1 MVLARLALL
10 LALGVGCAD
19 PGQSP
24 YEIRPRASFLPVA
37 ADPPDGGTEFPLD
50 QAITIR
56 FDDPPDPR
64 TVVGLRLDVTS
75 GMTRWFGRLHVD
87 LFEQT
92 VTYRL
97 YEPLRPNTGYRLALD
112 QALGGL
118 GGGKLGKQWLLRFRS
133 GTTRVGEPPAP
144 PAPPTL
150 GEVMPLVVGRCAG
163 CHGKAPLDLSD
174 AAGVRAAL
182 VGVPSQA
189 RPDVLRVEC
198 GDHARSLVVW
208 KLLGLPIAGPAIPH
222 GELSRDE
229 ARTLARWIDGG
240 CS

>member
-1 MVLARLALL
+1 MAPVRLALVL
-10 LALGVGCAD
+10 VLGAGCAD

-24 YEIRPRASFLPVA
+24 YEIRPRASFVPVA
-37 ADPPDGGTEFPLD
+37 ANPADGGTDFPLD
-50 QAITIR
+50 QAITIH

-64 TVVGLRLDVTS
+64 TVVGLRVDVTS

-118 GGGKLGKQWLLRFRS
+118 GGGKLGQQWLLRFRS
-133 GTTRVGEPPAP
+133 GTGRVGQSPSAP
-144 PAPPTL
+144 PPTL
-150 GEVMPLVVGRCAG
+150 ADVLPLLVARCAG
-163 CHGKAPLDLSD
+163 CHDQAPLDLSG
-174 AAGVRAAL
+174 AASVRASL
-182 VGVPSQA
+182 VGVPSHA

-208 KLLGLPIAGPAIPH
+208 KLLGLPVAGPALPH
-222 GELSRDE
+222 GDLSRDE